1 MIFMPPA
8 GLLPPETEIFEFFA
22 SFCDDFAVKNVD
34 FSMQNAK
41 CKYQIHKI
49 FAWHTGFDMLLF
61 YAPLFKKGNSKRGR

>member
-34 FSMQNAK
+34 FPMINAK
-41 CKYQIHKI
+41 FKYQIPKM
-49 FAWHTGFDMLLF
+49 FACGALVFDALPF
-61 YAPLFKKGNSKRGR
+61 YPPLVPK